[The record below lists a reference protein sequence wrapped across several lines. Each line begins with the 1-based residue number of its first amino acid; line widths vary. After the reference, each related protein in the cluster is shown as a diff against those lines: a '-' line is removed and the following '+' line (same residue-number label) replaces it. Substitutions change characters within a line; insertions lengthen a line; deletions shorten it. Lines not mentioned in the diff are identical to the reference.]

1 MTLIFLPCVL
11 NEGML
16 NIAPSTMLIESCL
29 LSAYKGP
36 GIFIDAGDTAVN
48 ESDMIPAS
56 QELVSYNRKGS
67 EKRR

>member
-1 MTLIFLPCVL
+1 
-11 NEGML
+11 ML
-16 NIAPSTMLIESCL
+16 NVAPSTLLIESCL

-36 GIFIDAGDTAVN
+36 GVLIDAGHTAVN

-56 QELVSYNRKGS
+56 QELVLYNRKGS